1 MAWGA
6 PGRVKESTHVRL
18 GNSAAPQGVAAES
31 HFGTQARSKPAS
43 LGTESCA
50 GAAQKD

>member
-6 PGRVKESTHVRL
+6 PETGWRKALMCVWET
-18 GNSAAPQGVAAES
+18 AAPQGVAAES
-31 HFGTQARSKPAS
+31 HIGTQARSKPAS

>member
-6 PGRVKESTHVRL
+6 PERVKEGTHVHL
-18 GNSAAPQGVAAES
+18 GNCTALQGVAAES